1 MQIICGKF
9 EEMNMNRD
17 KMTPILIKCHECK
30 NLGSDRSDRSDRNN
44 DELDLHPNTDTGTNQ
59 KQEHDYPPSCYYC
72 NEVFNGIGKE
82 AYEKHVLSRHPKM
95 PCYPGLPDIEK
106 HSLVAK
112 GMWWEI

>member
-1 MQIICGKF
+1 
-9 EEMNMNRD
+9 MNMNRD

-72 NEVFNGIGKE
+72 NEVFNGISKR

-95 PCYPGLPDIEK
+95 PCYPGLADIEL
-106 HSLVAK
+106 HSLTPK
-112 GMWWEI
+112 GMNWEK